1 MSKHKVPEGLL
12 EEMRL
17 IDKGT
22 HNVSN
27 DMGVLRAA
35 GEWQGRA
42 QSYAREFLKI
52 YDSQENSKPKTV
64 VEEIFERLRNHQG
77 AEGSLHEQIYV
88 DRLCMALAE
97 AVEGLRMIHCGDQ
110 KGSVGKHDVF
120 LSALSI
126 LKGEKTRDIP
136 EA

>member
-1 MSKHKVPEGLL
+1 MITPKELDDIKRMIRATRDPSALMVMNTSTVRDLIAMSE
-12 EEMRL
+12 
-17 IDKGT
+17 
-22 HNVSN
+22 N
-27 DMGVLRAA
+27 
-35 GEWQGRA
+35 A
-42 QSYAREFLKI
+42 QETP
-52 YDSQENSKPKTV
+52 KPKTV
-64 VEEIFERLRNHQG
+64 IGEIFERLRNHQG

-136 EA
+136 KA